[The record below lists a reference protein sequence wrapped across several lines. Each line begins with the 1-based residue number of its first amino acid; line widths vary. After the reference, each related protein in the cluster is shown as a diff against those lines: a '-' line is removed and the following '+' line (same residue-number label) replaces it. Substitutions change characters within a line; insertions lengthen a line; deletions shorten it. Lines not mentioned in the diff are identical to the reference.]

1 MVTPFEQ
8 GVNRGESE
16 AESIKHTLDEMAR
29 LQDFFE
35 IQKKGSSDPSAISKY
50 TPKRYREE
58 LKGIA
63 DGSGFPE
70 ERIFALNSLF
80 LILMSFMEGCTS
92 FLVPKAH
99 TENGSNLLMK
109 NRDLG
114 YRRLNPQVC
123 TYSKF
128 DGFNAFIGVVNGGSI
143 NWYQGMNEKKL
154 VVFNNFV
161 PSPKYEEGI
170 PIPVLLR
177 RMLEECDDV
186 EEALGFIK
194 KNKINGGSNIFL
206 GDSERTVV
214 VEQKSGYPPRV
225 WSITK
230 PDCRAN
236 HYIFHDNPKPV
247 TERDLL
253 GRQQTL
259 TRYQRGSQLL
269 VGCEKIGVSKMQE
282 FSRDHAHGPGS
293 YSICRHNAFIGT
305 PMSKLLSASTI
316 SSQIFELK
324 ETPMTYVAL
333 GQPCTSEFHKIKFGD
348 EIPKELRSGSA
359 WLKNLKSPNC

>member
-1 MVTPFEQ
+1 
-8 GVNRGESE
+8 
-16 AESIKHTLDEMAR
+16 
-29 LQDFFE
+29 
-35 IQKKGSSDPSAISKY
+35 
-50 TPKRYREE
+50 
-58 LKGIA
+58 
-63 DGSGFPE
+63 
-70 ERIFALNSLF
+70 
-80 LILMSFMEGCTS
+80 
-92 FLVPKAH
+92 
-99 TENGSNLLMK
+99 MK

-123 TYSKF
+123 TYSKL
-128 DGFNAFIGVVNGGSI
+128 DGLNAFIGVVNGGSI

-154 VVFNNFV
+154 VVFNNYT
-161 PSPKYEEGI
+161 PAPKFEEGI

-214 VEQKSGYPPRV
+214 VEQKSGHPPHV

-236 HYIFHDNPKPV
+236 HYLFHDNPKPV
-247 TERDLL
+247 TERDYL
-253 GRQQTL
+253 GKQQTL
-259 TRYQRGSQLL
+259 TRYQRGKQLL
-269 VGCEKIGVSKMQE
+269 AESKKIGVSKMQE

-293 YSICRHNAFIGT
+293 YSICRHKAFTGT
-305 PMSKLLSASTI
+305 PMSKLMSASTI
-316 SSQIFELK
+316 SSQIFDLSEK
-324 ETPMTYVAL
+324 PVTYVAL

-348 EIPKELRSGSA
+348 EIPNELRSGNI
-359 WLKNLKSPNC
+359 WLKNLKSPKG

>member
-1 MVTPFEQ
+1 MVTPYEQ
-8 GVNRGESE
+8 GVLRGKSE
-16 AESIKHTLDEMAR
+16 AESIRHTLDEMAR

-35 IQKKGSSDPSAISKY
+35 IKKKGSPDPSAIAKY
-50 TPKRYREE
+50 SPKRYREE

-63 DGSGFPE
+63 EGSGFPE
-70 ERIFALNSLF
+70 ERIVALNSLF
-80 LILMSFMEGCTS
+80 TILMPFWEGCTS
-92 FLVPKAH
+92 FIVPKTR

-109 NRDLG
+109 NRDMG

-123 TYSKF
+123 TYSRL
-128 DGFNAFIGVVNGGSI
+128 DGFNAFIGVVNGGSV

-154 VVFNNFV
+154 VVFNNAV
-161 PSPKYEEGI
+161 ASPKYEEGI

-186 EEALGFIK
+186 EEALDFIK

-214 VEQKSGYPPRV
+214 VEQKSGHPPHV

-236 HYIFHDNPKPV
+236 HYLFHDNTKAV
-247 TERDLL
+247 NERGYL
-253 GRQQTL
+253 GKLQTL
-259 TRYQRGSQLL
+259 TRYQRGKQLL
-269 VGCEKIGVSKMQE
+269 AESKKIGVSKMQE

-293 YSICRHNAFIGT
+293 YSICRHKAFIGT
-305 PMSKLLSASTI
+305 PMTKLMSASTI
-316 SSQIFELK
+316 SSQIFDPSEK
-324 ETPMTYVAL
+324 PTTYVAL

-348 EIPKELRSGSA
+348 KIPKELRSGNA
-359 WLKNLKSPNC
+359 WLKNLYSLNG